1 MLSIKELSF
10 QYQNKLIFENAQ
22 VEFHDTSLVC
32 FHGKSGC
39 GKTTLLKILTFDLML
54 DSGIIQYNHENISQ
68 DNAQDFLFNHVTYI
82 DQGGTCFHN
91 MTLYQHFEF
100 YAKLHGIMLDEM
112 LIEKYLKLV
121 RLESINLKKYP
132 SYLSTGQRKRFI
144 LAVGLMIGK
153 DILLVDEPTA
163 SLDSANKKELI
174 QTLKEVSKHCLVIC
188 TSHDDQLLS
197 HADEIY
203 EIKDYAFVQEKKNC
217 LMSQILSSKKEL
229 KPNQIKYFKY
239 KNRKLKSLYICLL
252 IFCCAF
258 SFLIPFVINLNA
270 NLLNNVKKQQ
280 NTIQSTGLIFY
291 KLTDIRGKGFGI
303 SNSDFLLAGD
313 LEAISNIDGVKSIV
327 PHYYILDGKSREKNG
342 SMQWIDPD
350 GTKHQKSYYW
360 PELSK
365 KYSIDYFA
373 DIAIVSYAPEQN
385 IMIDGKK
392 IEGIYIDE
400 YFQEILGETISGYE
414 KLSLNFSFPVKYV
427 TSIDSSDSQFYSER
441 FEDHELT
448 LDIDGVLPD
457 NIYSD
462 TNGGEVRDRNYV
474 RIYMPVDQVQNLL
487 KQYAQDKR
495 VYNDPKEYL
504 ILCEDGKKD
513 QVKMDI
519 ENMNELYQA
528 RYQIEGI
535 QISTHTQSSSQYL
548 VIFICGT
555 MVLCFAILSYY
566 YLYSRKKEIT
576 ILRHEGLEKEIKNY
590 LIRDYWYIC
599 IFSFIATTV
608 SCVCFMLMFQYED
621 IEMIKFCLYWGLASV
636 LIIIFIMIMGYHGI
650 CLLTKRKKL

>member
-1 MLSIKELSF
+1 MLSIKELYF
-10 QYQNKLIFENAQ
+10 QYQDKLIFENAQ
-22 VEFHDTSLVC
+22 LEFQDTSLVC
-32 FHGKSGC
+32 IHGKSGC
-39 GKTTLLKILTFDLML
+39 GKTILLKILTFDLML

-82 DQGGTCFHN
+82 DQDGTCFPN

-100 YAKLHGIMLDEM
+100 YAKLHGIMLDDE

-121 RLESINLKKYP
+121 HLENINLKKYP

-174 QTLKEVSKHCLVIC
+174 QTLKEASKHCLVIC
-188 TSHDDQLLS
+188 TSHDEQLIS

-203 EIKDYAFVQEKKNC
+203 EIKDYVIVQEKKNC
-217 LMSQILSSKKEL
+217 SLKQIQTSKKEL
-229 KPNQIKYFKY
+229 KPNKIKYFRY
-239 KNRKLKSLYICLL
+239 KNRKLKSLYICLC
-252 IFCCAF
+252 IFCCVF

-280 NTIQSTGLIFY
+280 DTIQSTGLIFY
-291 KLTDIRGKGFGI
+291 KLTDIREKIFMH
-303 SNSDFLLAGD
+303 SDFLSAND
-313 LEAISNIDGVKSIV
+313 LETLSNIEGVKSIV
-327 PHYYILDGKSREKNG
+327 PHYYLLDGKSRIKNG
-342 SMQWIDPD
+342 SMQWITRD
-350 GTKHQKSYYW
+350 GKKHQKSYYW

-365 KYSIDYFA
+365 KFGIDYFA

-385 IMIDGKK
+385 IMMDGKK

-400 YFQEILGETISGYE
+400 YFQEILGESVSGHE
-414 KLSLNFSFPVKYV
+414 KLSFRFSLPVKYV
-427 TSIDSSDSQFYSER
+427 TRIDSYDSQVYTER
-441 FEDHELT
+441 FENHELII
-448 LDIDGVLPD
+448 DIDGVLPD

-462 TNGGEVRDRNYV
+462 TNGLGVRDCNYV

-487 KQYAQDKR
+487 KQYAQDER
-495 VYNDPKEYL
+495 IYNDPKEYL

-513 QVKMDI
+513 QVKIDI
-519 ENMNELYQA
+519 EKTNELYQA

-535 QISTHTQSSSQYL
+535 QISTHTQSSSLYF

-555 MVLCFAILSYY
+555 MVLCFAVLSYY

-590 LIRDYWYIC
+590 LIRDYWYIY
-599 IFSFIATTV
+599 IFSFIATSV
-608 SCVCFMLMFQYED
+608 SCAYFMLMFRYEN
-621 IEMIKFCLYWGLASV
+621 IEMFKFCLYWGLASL
-636 LIIIFIMIMGYHGI
+636 LIIIFIMTMGYHGI
-650 CLLTKRKKL
+650 GRLTKREKL